1 MEPLYKIASAYADLM
16 AEGFDLEM
24 IEDTLEGIEGEF
36 ESKVEQLLSVI
47 KNKQYH
53 SAMLKAESDKL
64 AERSKHA
71 ENEIERIKAYIS
83 ECMGKLEK
91 KTINAGI
98 HSITVRVGSKS
109 VEVENVDLIPDEFV
123 TYDTV
128 SKVDKNEIKK
138 RLNAGEVIAGVTL
151 KTGKSSLIIK

>member
-1 MEPLYKIASAYADLM
+1 MEPLYKIAGAYADLM
-16 AEGFDLEM
+16 SEGFDLEM
-24 IEDTLEGIEGEF
+24 IADTLEGIEGEF

-64 AERSKHA
+64 AERAKHA
-71 ENEIERIKAYIS
+71 DNEVERIKAYIS

-91 KTINAGI
+91 KTINAGL

-138 RLNAGEVIAGVTL
+138 RLNSGEVIAGVTL

>member
-1 MEPLYKIASAYADLM
+1 MEPLYKIAGAYADLM
-16 AEGFDLEM
+16 TEGFDLEM
-24 IEDTLEGIEGEF
+24 IADTLEGIEGEF

-71 ENEIERIKAYIS
+71 DNEVERIKAYIS

-91 KTINAGI
+91 KTINAGL
-98 HSITVRVGSKS
+98 HSITVRTGSKS
-109 VEVENVDLIPDEFV
+109 IEVENADLIPDEFV

-128 SKVDKNEIKK
+128 SKIDKNEIKK
-138 RLNAGEVIAGVTL
+138 RLSAGESIAGVTL

>member
-16 AEGFDLEM
+16 SEGFDLEM
-24 IEDTLEGIEGEF
+24 IADTLEGIEGEF

-53 SAMLKAESDKL
+53 SANLKAESDKL
-64 AERSKHA
+64 AERAKHA
-71 ENEIERIKAYIS
+71 DNEVERIKAYIS

-109 VEVENVDLIPDEFV
+109 VEVENVDLIPEEFV

-138 RLNAGEVIAGVTL
+138 RLSAGEVIAGVTL